1 MLKFET
7 KISISN
13 IITIGI
19 YPLCFTFVPLVFLQK
34 KKTLTK
40 PNNNRPNRNLQMNI
54 HYNVFGAPTSEL
66 TLTESH

>member
-34 KKTLTK
+34 KKKNTHK
-40 PNNNRPNRNLQMNI
+40 AQQQQ
-54 HYNVFGAPTSEL
+54 AKS
-66 TLTESH
+66 

>member
-19 YPLCFTFVPLVFLQK
+19 YLPSVASFTFVLLTRGH
-34 KKTLTK
+34 KTALEQQRMVIYK
-40 PNNNRPNRNLQMNI
+40 
-54 HYNVFGAPTSEL
+54 
-66 TLTESH
+66 

>member
-19 YPLCFTFVPLVFLQK
+19 YLLSVVSFTFVLFARGH
-34 KKTLTK
+34 KTALEQQQRQRMVIYK
-40 PNNNRPNRNLQMNI
+40 
-54 HYNVFGAPTSEL
+54 
-66 TLTESH
+66 